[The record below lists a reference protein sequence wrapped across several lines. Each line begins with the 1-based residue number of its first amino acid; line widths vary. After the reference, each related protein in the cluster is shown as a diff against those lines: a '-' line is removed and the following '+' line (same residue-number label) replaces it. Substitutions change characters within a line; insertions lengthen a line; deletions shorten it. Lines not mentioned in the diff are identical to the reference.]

1 MPYPSPR
8 SHTAEDDLSS
18 APMLPFSSKSRDKE
32 RRGGGGGDGC
42 SKSRLIATFFV
53 SISIISFTINVLFL
67 MDLTIFNTATV
78 GEYSM
83 HTTASSAVAEPSPA
97 LAAKLNAMY
106 DDTFFPND
114 GRCYAPIASMGQAML
129 HRRRSGAPDLE
140 WQHAARS
147 IHRTINERQFG
158 ALGECE
164 PRDGVEE
171 WYPGRETQQVKIEV
185 WGFCGMLVD
194 HMDEHL
200 IGPWMAN
207 QNLILFAGQK
217 PYYSTGGDGVT
228 KHRSASLTWAKGD
241 STLPCDSLYGC
252 YWEPLS
258 KCDGTWWW
266 HESER
271 KLPPKKHQ
279 KKPLYDT
286 LTAQLRAYHHRHGPL
301 LLRAAVFAWTYR
313 PAKALAARINAV
325 VEPIFSATSNG
336 DLKVSEGGAGNCVA
350 VHLRRGDQCHDKNK
364 VCPPITAFIDAAL
377 DFADRYGLTSLFLAT
392 DDEDVIKAVVA
403 KASELTVTF
412 NKAIDRSGYAV
423 SKKEG
428 DDPNAKSGKPA
439 YFVEERVA
447 RGELSPTPILDI
459 LVDVEAASRCS
470 AFVGDGQSHVGEMIL
485 LKMAWNLGYVPPF
498 YSVVGTFGT
507 PWSAVENLESV
518 GDFSTF
524 WPMKTFE
531 KNVGGGEKC

>member
-1 MPYPSPR
+1 MESSVVSFEPSIQASIFVLKSSSR
-8 SHTAEDDLSS
+8 SSCGPHCSTSS
-18 APMLPFSSKSRDKE
+18 ATRAALLEVMAVVAVLIV
-32 RRGGGGGDGC
+32 G
-42 SKSRLIATFFV
+42 RLIAARRKRR
-53 SISIISFTINVLFL
+53 
-67 MDLTIFNTATV
+67 AT
-78 GEYSM
+78 
-83 HTTASSAVAEPSPA
+83 
-97 LAAKLNAMY
+97 
-106 DDTFFPND
+106 
-114 GRCYAPIASMGQAML
+114 
-129 HRRRSGAPDLE
+129 RRVPPPMPPPPPPPPRRATRST
-140 WQHAARS
+140 RS
-147 IHRTINERQFG
+147 
-158 ALGECE
+158 
-164 PRDGVEE
+164 
-171 WYPGRETQQVKIEV
+171 
-185 WGFCGMLVD
+185 
-194 HMDEHL
+194 
-200 IGPWMAN
+200 
-207 QNLILFAGQK
+207 
-217 PYYSTGGDGVT
+217 STGSKT
-228 KHRSASLTWAKGD
+228 TCSWAKGD

-531 KNVGGGEKC
+531 KNVGGVEKC